1 MTEDAIKIRR
11 EYNKNYRD
19 NNKDTI
25 NNRQKEWRNNNKD
38 KVKIYNS
45 NYWIKKAERLKNQ

>member
-25 NNRQKEWRNNNKD
+25 NKRQKEWRNNNKD